1 MTRFFKSTA
10 ILAVFCAAPA
20 LADGIEI
27 SDAYAR
33 ANGPSAKAG
42 AAFMVITNSGAIDD
56 RLIGAETE
64 IARKAE
70 LHSHEIDANGVAR
83 MRQIEGGMVIPAA
96 GSHRLTRGG
105 DHVMMIGLNQDLVDG
120 AVIEVPLTFENAGE
134 MVVDVPVDSARGQ
147 AGAHKH

>member
-1 MTRFFKSTA
+1 MTRFLKSTA

-96 GSHRLTRGG
+96 GSHRLMRGG
-105 DHVMMIGLNQDLVDG
+105 DHVMMMGLTAPMADG
-120 AVIEVPLTFENAGE
+120 ATISLTLIFEHAGAISIEVP
-134 MVVDVPVDSARGQ
+134 VDLKRMPKM
-147 AGAHKH
+147 AH